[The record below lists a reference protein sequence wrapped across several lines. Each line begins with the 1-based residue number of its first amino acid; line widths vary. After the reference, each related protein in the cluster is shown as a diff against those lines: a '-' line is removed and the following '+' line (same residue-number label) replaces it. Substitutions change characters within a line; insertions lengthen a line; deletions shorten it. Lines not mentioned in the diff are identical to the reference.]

1 MLSCAYDK
9 TEKGR
14 EEIATRK
21 HQLANRLRTLLV
33 MIDGKKSAADLL
45 KKLAAIGLDENSIQE
60 LIDLEMIAPTLELEP
75 EPASAPASESD
86 ESDVAVKEENQ
97 PPIAQSDNVSTEET
111 EAEQFQAIYN
121 FFNDTIKS
129 ALGFRGFTL
138 QLKVERAK
146 SIDDFKNLRHAYL
159 EAILKVK
166 GREMARSLRDR
177 LDLLLHESEKIK
189 RDSLST
195 DTIFDYK

>member
-1 MLSCAYDK
+1 
-9 TEKGR
+9 
-14 EEIATRK
+14 
-21 HQLANRLRTLLV
+21 

>member
-1 MLSCAYDK
+1 
-9 TEKGR
+9 
-14 EEIATRK
+14 
-21 HQLANRLRTLLV
+21 

-60 LIDLEMIAPTLELEP
+60 LIDLEMIAPTPELELEP
-75 EPASAPASESD
+75 APASESD
-86 ESDVAVKEENQ
+86 ESDVVFKEEDQ
-97 PPIAQSDNVSTEET
+97 PPIAQSDNASTEET

-121 FFNDTIKS
+121 FFNETIKS